1 MWLARRRVT
10 VRVAAGAGTV
20 RATGKL
26 CRVNRPLLLLD
37 AASLYFRAFYG
48 VPESITA
55 PDGTKVNAV
64 RGFLDMVAR
73 LVTDRRP
80 SRLVACLDLDWRP
93 AFRVAAI
100 PSYKAHRLADD
111 ASASGG
117 AGTALI
123 GGAGPAEAVPEGL
136 AEQVPIILEVLA
148 AAGLATAGAEGY
160 EADDVIGTLCAT
172 ERRDPVEVV
181 SGDRDLLQ
189 VVREQPVSVRVVY
202 AGRGLAKAEV
212 FGPAELAARYR
223 LPAER
228 AGDAYAEM
236 AMLRGDPSDGLP
248 GVPGIGEKTAAT
260 LVSRFG
266 SWAELRA
273 AATDR
278 ADGRLAAGVRTKL
291 AAAADYLAVVEPVVR
306 VATDAPVRVD
316 RDDAVPAA
324 PVDGERLDELSERWG
339 LGGAVDRLV
348 AALRANA
355 R

>member
-1 MWLARRRVT
+1 MSPLGCRG
-10 VRVAAGAGTV
+10 AAGTGTG
-20 RATGKL
+20 GKL
-26 CRVNRPLLLLD
+26 SRMSRPLLLLD

-55 PDGTKVNAV
+55 PDGTPVNAV

-73 LVTDRRP
+73 LITGRRP
-80 SRLVACLDLDWRP
+80 GRLVACLDLDWRP
-93 AFRVAAI
+93 AFRVRAV
-100 PSYKAHRLADD
+100 PTYKTHRLAEE
-111 ASASGG
+111 ATVAGG
-117 AGTALI
+117 AGMALV

-136 AEQVPIILEVLA
+136 SEQVPIILDVLA
-148 AAGLATAGAEGY
+148 AAGLATAGADGY
-160 EADDVIGTLCAT
+160 EADDVIGTLCAL
-172 ERRDPVEVV
+172 ERRDPIEVV

-189 VVREQPVSVRVVY
+189 LARDEPPSVRVVY

-223 LPAER
+223 LPADR

-260 LVSRFG
+260 LVARFG
-266 SWAELRA
+266 SWPELLA
-273 AATDR
+273 AAADR
-278 ADGRLAAGVRTKL
+278 ADGRLAPGVRAKL

-306 VATDAPVRVD
+306 VARDAPVRVD
-316 RDDAVPAA
+316 REDTVPAE
-324 PVDGERLDELSERWG
+324 PVDGERLEELSERWG
-339 LGGAVDRLV
+339 LGGAVDRLI

-355 R
+355 A